1 MKESKLP
8 TIEEIE
14 KTRVVLKPVFGISP
28 RTYLPVIYGILTLA
42 FLFFLLVYPGIANNG
57 SVLVFRGEPHLA
69 AVYIDGAYRTDTTT
83 PIFIKSGNHEIRFEY
98 SGFSPHEQQVAVKGR
113 VLGSL
118 FFPQK
123 QIISYQ
129 MQADNLGRLVEESY
143 AAFSSWSLTGKP
155 SALYQLPPVISE
167 PIGNLASAG
176 MLKDSSEL
184 LKPSAIAGMTREVAF
199 VRDLAASVVSAEAG
213 RDALRAGTLVLSHG
227 QPGPLGMI
235 ATLRT
240 AASIAGADKS
250 ASVYLYEL
258 LGKSAGKY
266 LEKLSA
272 LKNETAAFSASPTK
286 PSPSGR
292 FQLAGIS
299 FVMFSK
305 TSFRM
310 TGETLSGNK
319 FPYAVSVPEFGLA
332 ATEITKSQWKLF
344 MAENP
349 SWSLKNKEAL
359 IQQHLVDA
367 DYLAAWEE
375 TADSAPIRSISWHA
389 ATAYCAWLS
398 GKAGSGYSVILPTE
412 AMWESAGV
420 ANNGYDFSAQ
430 AVWSGSELTGPLP
443 VASRGYGTAG
453 LADMGGNVWEWTGD
467 SYYAYPA
474 FSAGTYAASE
484 KVVRG
489 GSWGNAEGVIKP
501 TSRGVMPAE
510 RCSAFLGFRPAIV
523 KK

>member
-1 MKESKLP
+1 MKEIKLP

-57 SVLVFRGEPHLA
+57 SVLIFRGEPRLA
-69 AVYIDGAYRTDTTT
+69 AVYINGAYRTDTTT
-83 PIFIKSGNHEIRFEY
+83 PIFIKSGNHDIRFNY
-98 SGFSPHEQQVAVKGR
+98 SGFLPHEQQVAVKGR
-113 VLGSL
+113 LLGSL
-118 FFPQK
+118 FFPRK
-123 QIISYQ
+123 QTITYQ
-129 MQADNLGRLVEESY
+129 MKPDNPGRLVEESY

-167 PIGNLASAG
+167 PIGNLASASL
-176 MLKDSSEL
+176 LKNSAGL
-184 LKPSAIAGMTREVAF
+184 LKPSTKAGMTSEVAF
-199 VRDLAASVVSAEAG
+199 VRDLAASTASAEAG
-213 RDALRAGTLVLSHG
+213 RDALRAGTLIVSHG
-227 QPGPLGMI
+227 QPGPLGII

-240 AASIAGADKS
+240 AVSVVGADKGS
-250 ASVYLYEL
+250 AVFLYEL

-266 LEKLSA
+266 FEKLSV
-272 LKNETAAFSASPTK
+272 LKNETTAFAASPTRS
-286 PSPSGR
+286 SPSGR
-292 FQLAGIS
+292 LQLAGVS

-305 TSFRM
+305 TTFQM

-319 FPYAVSVPEFGLA
+319 FPYTVSLPEFGLA
-332 ATEITKSQWKLF
+332 STEITKSQWKLF

-349 SWSLKNKEAL
+349 SWSLKNKENL
-359 IQQHLVDA
+359 IQERLVDE
-367 DYLAAWEE
+367 DYLSTWEE

-389 ATAYCAWLS
+389 ASAYCAWLS
-398 GKAGSGYSVILPTE
+398 DKTGSSYSVLLPTE
-412 AMWESAGV
+412 AMWESAAV
-420 ANNGYDFSAQ
+420 ANNGYDFGAQ
-430 AVWSGSELTGPLP
+430 TVWAGTDLTGPLP
-443 VASRGYGTAG
+443 AASRGYGTAG
-453 LADMGGNVWEWTGD
+453 LADMGGNVWEWTSD

-474 FSAGTYAASE
+474 LSAGVYTASE
-484 KVVRG
+484 KAVRG

>member
-1 MKESKLP
+1 MKENKLP

-14 KTRVVLKPVFGISP
+14 RTKVVLKPVFGISP
-28 RTYLPVIYGILTLA
+28 RTYLPIIYGILALA
-42 FLFFLLVYPGIANNG
+42 VLFLLLIYPGITNNG
-57 SVLVFRGEPHLA
+57 SVLVFRGEPAVA
-69 AVYIDGAYRTDTTT
+69 AVSIDGAYRTDTGS
-83 PIFIKSGNHEIRFEY
+83 PIFIKSGNHTIRFEY
-98 SGFSPHEQQVAVKGR
+98 AGFSPLEQNVAVKGR

-118 FFPQK
+118 FFPRK

-129 MQADNLGRLVEESY
+129 MQADNPGQLVEDSFS
-143 AAFSSWSLTGKP
+143 AFSAWSLTGKP

-176 MLKDSSEL
+176 LLKSSDGL
-184 LKPSAIAGMTREVAF
+184 LKPSANAGMTPETAF
-199 VRDLAASVVSAEAG
+199 ARDLAGSAASAEAA
-213 RDALRAGTLVLSHG
+213 RDALRAGVLVLSHG

-235 ATLRT
+235 AALRT
-240 AASIAGADKS
+240 AASIAGSDKG

-286 PSPSGR
+286 PLPSGR
-292 FQLAGIS
+292 FQLAGVT

-319 FPYAVSVPEFGLA
+319 FPYTVSVPEFGLA
-332 ATEITKSQWKLF
+332 ATEITKNQWKLF

-349 SWSLKNKEAL
+349 SWSLKNRDAL
-359 IQQHLVDA
+359 IQQHLVDE
-367 DYLAAWEE
+367 DYLSTWAE
-375 TADSAPIRSISWHA
+375 TGDSAPIRSISWHA
-389 ATAYCAWLS
+389 AAAYCAWLS

-412 AMWESAGV
+412 AMWESAAV

-430 AVWSGSELTGPLP
+430 AVWAGSELTGPLP
-443 VASRGYGTAG
+443 VASRGYGSAG

-467 SYYAYPA
+467 SYRAYPA
-474 FSAGTYAASE
+474 LSAGTYPAAE
-484 KVVRG
+484 KAVRG
-489 GSWGNAEGVIKP
+489 GSWGNAEGTIKP
-501 TSRGVMPAE
+501 TSRGVIPAE